1 MGWGFALVH
10 ICFQYSLRKH
20 QILSR
25 LFYGT
30 ELATPLESMW
40 DLTEVHVSN
49 NLEKVKDFWA
59 EAIKNLRTERDQV
72 ARRYNAARKATIFRV
87 GDVVVYRIKV
97 LSSKGKGAWEQL
109 ELNRSKPMVN
119 HQILHNHP
127 TLILVWCFLKAQV
140 SQQKECSQVN
150 WTKVVTS
157 QILEHWRGEIWTM
170 HAELFWMVSAQCSFS
185 VSR

>member
-1 MGWGFALVH
+1 
-10 ICFQYSLRKH
+10 
-20 QILSR
+20 LSSEVVSGER
-25 LFYGT
+25 ISH
-30 ELATPLESMW
+30 AIW
-40 DLTEVHVSN
+40 DLAEVNASKD
-49 NLEKVKDFWA
+49 LEEENGFWA
-59 EAIKNLRTERDQV
+59 EGIWNLRKARDQV

-157 QILEHWRGEIWTM
+157 QILGH
-170 HAELFWMVSAQCSFS
+170 
-185 VSR
+185 